1 MKELLIVVCLSLF
14 VPFYS
19 QENAGKNFEEDVGL
33 FSELYDLIQENYV
46 DTIVHD
52 EFITNILKQTAT
64 SVDSYTRFFT
74 KEETVLRNKSWSG
87 ISYAGIGANVNYIN
101 EEVIIE
107 YCKKGYG
114 ADSVGLMMGDAIVSI
129 NDSSVVNLNL
139 TNTVKLLKGPSGSSV
154 KVKVKRGEVIKDFT
168 IIRKQIISPSIG
180 YTNLYENGIAVLK
193 INQFL
198 RGSGVVFR
206 DDVRDFV
213 NRGAKGVVV
222 DLRGN
227 RGGIVKECISMLS
240 AFVPK
245 GTLICQLKS
254 KDPKSNYKEY
264 TKKDPINTSI
274 PIVILIDKN
283 TMSSAEIFA
292 GTMQDLDRAVLIGEN
307 TFGKGLVQG
316 TRFLED
322 ESTLYITAAR
332 YHLPSG
338 RSINKIVKNKP
349 FISSP
354 TKETT
359 TQFFTLNGRIVKA
372 NSGVLPDLFISQKSN
387 NSDIIN
393 SVSKSRLDF
402 NFTVSQLRK
411 IKLTP
416 EDSTGA
422 NKKEYLKY
430 LMKNKEMIN
439 LNAEREW
446 KKLKKSLTVQT
457 LPAAVIHRIDKELN
471 KIKKQIIKSSINEL
485 YEDLTKRIIY
495 QSKHLDGLYAFN
507 LKTDDCFKK
516 AIELITDIS
525 TYKKII
531 NFS

>member
-14 VPFYS
+14 VPFHS
-19 QENAGKNFEEDVGL
+19 QENARKNFEEDVQL
-33 FSELYDLIQENYV
+33 FTELYDLIQENYV
-46 DTIVHD
+46 DTIIND
-52 EFITNILKQTAT
+52 EFIYNILKQTAS

-87 ISYAGIGANVNYIN
+87 ISYAGIGANVNFIN

-114 ADSVGLMMGDAIVSI
+114 ADSVGLMMGDEIVSI

-139 TNTVKLLKGPSGSSV
+139 TNTVKLLKGPSGTSV
-154 KVKVKRGEVIKDFT
+154 KVNVKRGEVIKDFT
-168 IIRKQIISPSIG
+168 IIRKQIVSPSIG
-180 YTNLYENGIAVLK
+180 YTNLYENEIALIK

-198 RGSGVVFR
+198 RGSGVAFR
-206 DDVRDFV
+206 DEVRGFID
-213 NRGAKGVVV
+213 RGAKGIVV

-240 AFVPK
+240 AFLPK

-264 TKKDPINTSI
+264 TKQDPINTSI

-292 GTMQDLDRAVLIGEN
+292 GVMQDLDRAVLIGEN

-338 RSINKIVKNKP
+338 RSINISAKNKP

-354 TKETT
+354 AKETT
-359 TQFFTLNGRIVKA
+359 PQFFTLNGRVVQA
-372 NSGVLPDLFISQKSN
+372 NTGVLPDLFISQKSN
-387 NSDIIN
+387 NSNIIN

-411 IKLTP
+411 IKLSP
-416 EDSTGA
+416 EDSTVA

-430 LMKNKEMIN
+430 LLKNKETIN
-439 LNAEREW
+439 LNAEKEW
-446 KKLKKSLTVQT
+446 RKAKQSTTLST
-457 LPAAVIHRIDKELN
+457 LPATVLIRVEKGLN
-471 KIKKQIIKSSINEL
+471 KIKKQLIKSSIDDLYKEL
-485 YEDLTKRIIY
+485 NKGIIY
-495 QSKHLDGLYAFN
+495 QTKYLEGLYAYN
-507 LKTDDCFKK
+507 LKTDDCFNKS
-516 AIELITDIS
+516 IELIS
-525 TYKKII
+525 NQSKYKKVI
-531 NFS
+531 NYH

>member
-1 MKELLIVVCLSLF
+1 MKELLIVVCLALF
-14 VPFYS
+14 MPLHS
-19 QENAGKNFEEDVGL
+19 QENGRENFEENVKI

-46 DTIVHD
+46 DTIIHN
-52 EFITNILKQTAT
+52 EFITNILKHSA
-64 SVDSYTRFFT
+64 SSIDSYTRFFT

-87 ISYAGIGANVNYIN
+87 ISYAGIGANVNFIN

-139 TNTVKLLKGPSGSSV
+139 TKTVKLLKGPSGSSV
-154 KVKVKRGEVIKDFT
+154 KVNVKRGEVIKDFT
-168 IIRKQIISPSIG
+168 IIRKQIVSPSIG
-180 YTNLYENGIAVLK
+180 YTNLYENEIALIK

-198 RGSGVVFR
+198 RGSGATFR
-206 DDVRDFV
+206 DEVRGFV
-213 NRGAKGVVV
+213 NREAKGIVV

-240 AFVPK
+240 AFLPK

-264 TKKDPINTSI
+264 TKQDPINTSI
-274 PIVILIDKN
+274 QIVILIDKN

-292 GTMQDLDRAVLIGEN
+292 GVMQDLDRAVLIGDN
-307 TFGKGLVQG
+307 TYGKGLVQG

-338 RSINKIVKNKP
+338 RSINISTKNKP

-354 TKETT
+354 AKETT
-359 TQFFTLNGRIVKA
+359 PQFFTLNGRIVKA
-372 NSGVLPDLFISQKSN
+372 NSGVFPDLFISQKSN

-402 NFTVSQLRK
+402 NFTVL
-411 IKLTP
+411 LFLVF
-416 EDSTGA
+416 E
-422 NKKEYLKY
+422 
-430 LMKNKEMIN
+430 
-439 LNAEREW
+439 
-446 KKLKKSLTVQT
+446 
-457 LPAAVIHRIDKELN
+457 
-471 KIKKQIIKSSINEL
+471 
-485 YEDLTKRIIY
+485 
-495 QSKHLDGLYAFN
+495 F
-507 LKTDDCFKK
+507 
-516 AIELITDIS
+516 
-525 TYKKII
+525 
-531 NFS
+531 